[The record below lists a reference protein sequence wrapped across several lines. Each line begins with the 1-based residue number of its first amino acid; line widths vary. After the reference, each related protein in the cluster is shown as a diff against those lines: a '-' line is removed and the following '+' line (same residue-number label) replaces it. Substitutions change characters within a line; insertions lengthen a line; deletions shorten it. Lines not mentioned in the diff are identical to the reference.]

1 MIKSIMLTLSN
12 LWKAGKRIE
21 KMSISQQIT
30 YTHTN
35 IEGIIL

>member
-1 MIKSIMLTLSN
+1 MIKNIMLILAN

-35 IEGIIL
+35 IEGITL